1 MRSINLQ
8 MDGNRV
14 VATWDNFNCLATSP
28 AGFGDTIWQAFGR
41 LIDNTP
47 AIEINAIVT
56 SIENAPQNTKELA
69 ATTTNSRYAT
79 AREVYDEYI
88 GMYGDADDSPI
99 FNDWLIE
106 RLHAEERHDA

>member
-1 MRSINLQ
+1 MAAKTIDEYLSTCIHHEHYHELIRE
-8 MDGNRV
+8 GW
-14 VATWDNFNCLATSP
+14 VAAMKAMESAPSTS
-28 AGFGDTIWQAFGR
+28 
-41 LIDNTP
+41 
-47 AIEINAIVT
+47 
-56 SIENAPQNTKELA
+56 
-69 ATTTNSRYAT
+69 TNSRYAT

>member
-8 MDGNRV
+8 MDGDQIA
-14 VATWDNFNCLATSP
+14 ATWDNFDCLATSP

-56 SIENAPQNTKELA
+56 SIENTPQNTMESPNTYKQQLQAEISAFITELEDHYRMCA
-69 ATTTNSRYAT
+69 
-79 AREVYDEYI
+79 
-88 GMYGDADDSPI
+88 
-99 FNDWLIE
+99 NDVKIPYVIE
-106 RLHAEERHDA
+106 RMRKLSTVQ

>member
-8 MDGNRV
+8 MDGNQV
-14 VATWDNFNCLATSP
+14 CATWDNFDCLATSP

-69 ATTTNSRYAT
+69 ATDSQQPQPKIITPHCGEGGGCVFPERVNC
-79 AREVYDEYI
+79 VGCEY
-88 GMYGDADDSPI
+88 S
-99 FNDWLIE
+99 L
-106 RLHAEERHDA
+106 